1 MNNSR
6 GDNLKINEVRKRNF
20 IGSYDAIPSPIDKR
34 DYVVTF
40 IPTDQVQLP
49 NEYTTPNLTQVLNQ
63 GTVGS
68 CVAHATDSMFE
79 YLNQLHNKKYQR
91 FSPGFI
97 YAHKSNKNE
106 SGMIPR
112 EAVKFICQNGN
123 VFQDDFP
130 YNYEVPNIFTQYE
143 KSGGDSKLLLLA
155 NQHKEALT
163 YFQLK
168 TQQDIKA
175 DIYKYGYCI
184 ACIPIHEDTQVTYE
198 FIDQD
203 PKTLECKDYNAIFE
217 EGTMNI
223 IGYHMICLVGWSNK
237 HNAYLMQNSWG
248 NWAKSGFAFLP
259 YDFTIEEAW
268 GCSGYTEVQHE
279 DVPTPNPIIHKKS
292 DNLIVQFIWKV
303 INFFINLFAKH

>member
-1 MNNSR
+1 MTIDEIKK
-6 GDNLKINEVRKRNF
+6 GNF
-20 IGSYDAIPSPIDKR
+20 IGPSNAILSPIDKR
-34 DYVVTF
+34 DYVASFV
-40 IPTDQVQLP
+40 PTAQMTLP
-49 NEYTTPNLTQVLNQ
+49 DEYITSNLTEVLDQ
-63 GTVGS
+63 GSVGS

-97 YAHKSNKNE
+97 YAHKESKDT
-106 SGMIPR
+106 SGMYPR

-123 VFQDDFP
+123 VFQSDFP
-130 YNYEVPNIFTQYE
+130 YNLEVPDIFNQYD
-143 KSGGDSKLLLLA
+143 KSGGDTKFFPLSY
-155 NQHKEALT
+155 QHKEALT

-184 ACIPIHEDTQVTYE
+184 VCIPIHEDTQVTYE
-198 FIDQD
+198 FIDQN

-223 IGYHMICLVGWSNK
+223 IGYHMVCLVGWSNK
-237 HNAYLMQNSWG
+237 HNAYLVQNSWG
-248 NWAKSGFAFLP
+248 NWAKNGFAFLP
-259 YDFTIEEAW
+259 YTFTIEEAW

-279 DVPTPNPIIHKKS
+279 DVPTPDPVIHKPSANEFIQWILK
-292 DNLIVQFIWKV
+292 LINWILNKFQ
-303 INFFINLFAKH
+303 KH